1 MRTDP
6 SGLCGPTPKQARGRA
21 WRRTSRGFYVP
32 AEVPVSP
39 QQRVLEAAAVLPAD
53 GAITGWAALAW
64 QRVRWVDG
72 CDTDGSE
79 LPVTILT
86 PGSQARAQAGIE
98 VSKERLLP
106 RTRQILDGVML
117 TDPHRSTAFEVRR
130 AATPLSAVRW
140 LDLVAASDLI
150 SLTEMAAYAETL
162 SGWTGIDHLRW
173 AIALADENVWS
184 PPETDLRLTF
194 RVRMGIAGVVS
205 NRPVFDLDG
214 RHIGTPDILDLER
227 GVVAEYDGAL
237 HLAGKQRAKDLRREG
252 AFRRVGL
259 EYVTM
264 VAADRRDP
272 TDFIRRARE
281 ARARA
286 RRTPVADREWT
297 IDPPGWWT
305 PTHTVELRRALTDGQ
320 RGRYLR
326 PRAA

>member
-1 MRTDP
+1 MP
-6 SGLCGPTPKQARGRA
+6 AHVPT
-21 WRRTSRGFYVP
+21 
-32 AEVPVSP
+32 SP
-39 QQRVLEAAAVLPAD
+39 QQRVLEASAVVPAD
-53 GAITGWAALAW
+53 GAVTGWGALAW
-64 QRVRWVDG
+64 QNVQWMDG
-72 CDTDGSE
+72 CDADGAE

-98 VSKERLLP
+98 VSKERLVP
-106 RTRQILDGVML
+106 RTRQVVDGMVL
-117 TDPHRSTAFEVRR
+117 TDPCRSVAFEVRR
-130 AATPLSAVRW
+130 AATPLAAVRW
-140 LDLVAASDLI
+140 LDLAAASDLI
-150 SLTEMAAYAETL
+150 SLAEMTAYAETL
-162 SGWTGIDHLRW
+162 SGWTGIDHLRY

-214 RHIGTPDILDLER
+214 RHIGTPDVLDLER

-272 TDFIRRARE
+272 ADFIRRAHE

-286 RRTPVADREWT
+286 RRTPAADRQWT
-297 IDPPGWWT
+297 IVPPRWWT
-305 PTHTVELRRALTDGQ
+305 PTHTVELRRSLADWQ
-320 RGRYLR
+320 RERYLR
-326 PRAA
+326 QHAG

>member
-1 MRTDP
+1 MP
-6 SGLCGPTPKQARGRA
+6 AH
-21 WRRTSRGFYVP
+21 VP
-32 AEVPVSP
+32 LSP
-39 QQRVLEAAAVLPAD
+39 LQRVLEASAVVPAD
-53 GAITGWAALAW
+53 GAVTGWAALAW
-64 QRVRWVDG
+64 QQVPWVDG
-72 CDTDGSE
+72 CDMDGNE

-106 RTRQILDGVML
+106 RARQVVDGVTI
-117 TDPHRSTAFEVRR
+117 TDPYRSTAFEVRR
-130 AATPLSAVRW
+130 AATPLAAVRW

-150 SLTEMAAYAETL
+150 SLAEMTAFAETL
-162 SGWTGIDHLRW
+162 GGWTGIDHLRR

-184 PPETDLRLTF
+184 PPETDLRLTLSM
-194 RVRMGIAGVVS
+194 RMGIAGVVC

-214 RHIGTPDILDLER
+214 RHVGTPDVLDLER

-237 HLAGKQRAKDLRREG
+237 HLAGEQRAKDLRREG

-272 TDFIRRARE
+272 ADFVRRARE

-286 RRTPVADREWT
+286 ARTAVADRRWT

-305 PTHTVELRRALTDGQ
+305 PTHTVEMRRALADWQ
-320 RGRYLR
+320 RDRYLR
-326 PRAA
+326 AHAG

>member
-1 MRTDP
+1 M
-6 SGLCGPTPKQARGRA
+6 
-21 WRRTSRGFYVP
+21 P
-32 AEVPVSP
+32 ADVPVSP

-72 CDTDGSE
+72 CETDGSE
-79 LPVTILT
+79 RPVTVLT

-117 TDPHRSTAFEVRR
+117 TDAHRSTAFEVRR

-162 SGWTGIDHLRW
+162 SGWTGIDRLRW

-194 RVRMGIAGVVS
+194 RVRMGISGVVS

-214 RHIGTPDILDLER
+214 RHIGTPDVLDLGR

-237 HLAGKQRAKDLRREG
+237 HLAGKQRTKDLRREG

-272 TDFIRRARE
+272 ADFIRRAQE
-281 ARARA
+281 ARSRA
-286 RRTPVADREWT
+286 RRTPVADRQWT

-305 PTHTVELRRALTDGQ
+305 PTHTVELRRALTDRQ
-320 RGRYLR
+320 RERYLR

>member
-1 MRTDP
+1 M
-6 SGLCGPTPKQARGRA
+6 
-21 WRRTSRGFYVP
+21 P
-32 AEVPVSP
+32 ADVPVSP
-39 QQRVLEAAAVLPAD
+39 QQRVLEAAEVLPAD

-72 CDTDGSE
+72 CDTDGGE

-106 RTRQILDGVML
+106 RTRQIVDGVTL

-150 SLTEMAAYAETL
+150 SLTEMAACAETL
-162 SGWTGIDHLRW
+162 SGWTGVDHLRW
-173 AIALADENVWS
+173 AIGLADENVWS
-184 PPETDLRLTF
+184 PSETDLRLTF
-194 RVRMGIAGVVS
+194 SVRMGIAGVVS
-205 NRPVFDLDG
+205 NRPVFDLQG
-214 RHIGTPDILDLER
+214 RHIGTPDVLDLER

-237 HLAGKQRAKDLRREG
+237 HLVGKQRAKDLRREG

-264 VAADRRDP
+264 VAADRSDP
-272 TDFIRRARE
+272 ADFIRRAHE
-281 ARARA
+281 ARSRA
-286 RRTPVADREWT
+286 RRTPVADRQWT

-305 PTHTVELRRALTDGQ
+305 PTHTVEMRRALTDWQ
-320 RGRYLR
+320 RERYLR

>member
-1 MRTDP
+1 M
-6 SGLCGPTPKQARGRA
+6 
-21 WRRTSRGFYVP
+21 P
-32 AEVPVSP
+32 ADVPVSP
-39 QQRVLEAAAVLPAD
+39 QQRVLEAGVVVPAD
-53 GAITGWAALAW
+53 GAVTGWAALAW

-72 CDTDGSE
+72 CDPGGSE

-86 PGSQARAQAGIE
+86 PGSQARAQPGIE

-106 RTRQILDGVML
+106 RTRRLVDGVML
-117 TDPHRSTAFEVRR
+117 TDPWRSTAFEVRR
-130 AATPLSAVRW
+130 AATPLAAVRW

-150 SLTEMAAYAETL
+150 SLAELTAYAETL
-162 SGWTGIDHLRW
+162 CGWTGIDHLRR
-173 AIALADENVWS
+173 AISLADENVWS

-194 RVRMGIAGVVS
+194 AVRMGIAGVVS

-214 RHIGTPDILDLER
+214 RHIGTPDVLDVER

-272 TDFIRRARE
+272 ADFIRRAHE

-286 RRTPVADREWT
+286 LRTPMADRQWT
-297 IDPPGWWT
+297 IDPPAWWT
-305 PTHTVELRRALTDGQ
+305 PTHTVEQRRALTDWQ
-320 RGRYLR
+320 RERYLR

>member
-1 MRTDP
+1 
-6 SGLCGPTPKQARGRA
+6 
-21 WRRTSRGFYVP
+21 
-32 AEVPVSP
+32 
-39 QQRVLEAAAVLPAD
+39 
-53 GAITGWAALAW
+53 
-64 QRVRWVDG
+64 
-72 CDTDGSE
+72 
-79 LPVTILT
+79 
-86 PGSQARAQAGIE
+86 
-98 VSKERLLP
+98 
-106 RTRQILDGVML
+106 ML

-150 SLTEMAAYAETL
+150 SLSEMAAYAETL

-173 AIALADENVWS
+173 AIPLADENVWS
-184 PPETDLRLTF
+184 APETDLRLTF
-194 RVRMGIAGVVS
+194 LVRMGVASVVS

-272 TDFIRRARE
+272 ADFIRRAHE

-286 RRTPVADREWT
+286 QRTPVADRQWT
-297 IDPPGWWT
+297 IDPPDWWT
-305 PTHTVELRRALTDGQ
+305 PTHTVELRRALTDWQ
-320 RGRYLR
+320 RERYLR
-326 PRAA
+326 SRAA